1 MKKEALKKNALS
13 SRNHIAKYDN
23 VIQHGIE

>member
-13 SRNHIAKYDN
+13 SRNCIAKYDN

>member
-13 SRNHIAKYDN
+13 SKNRIAKYDN